1 MVLVRATPRSSL
13 FGRLKEWYFS
23 YHGVGAQDLQRVRTL
38 REKANADLEKA
49 QRDAARIAEARDRL
63 QVEFLSAALA
73 HLRNADALLE
83 ARNKAGV
90 SAFDRVAQ
98 VTTDQAV
105 AKFAKDSD
113 ALARD
118 VANRLGLELPPPK
131 SSNGSPAPSDSEK
144 R

>member
-23 YHGVGAQDLQRVRTL
+23 YHGVGAQDLQR
-38 REKANADLEKA
+38 A